1 MSCLSS
7 CLGRV
12 RAGLGLWCISV
23 PSWLG
28 RECLLGVR
36 LWHLRVAVCR
46 VGARWRAGASRELR
60 PGHGF
65 ALWRRE
71 NRGRGAPGGARCR
84 AEGPSR
90 RAGRALAADSA
101 TPRPITVPWLRF
113 PQRRGWLTV
122 PWLRFPQRRG
132 WLTVPRSGIPQ
143 RRGLPPR
150 APVPNPATPRPVTV
164 PQPGKPQ
171 RPRQCRERARYRSSA
186 VRISCGMSSAFSRTT
201 RRYASSR
208 SLR

>member
-28 RECLLGVR
+28 WECLLGVR
-36 LWHLRVAVCR
+36 LWWLRVAVFR
-46 VGARWRAGASRELR
+46 AVARWRVWVSRELR

-65 ALWRRE
+65 ALRRRG

-101 TPRPITVPWLRF
+101 TSRPITVPWLRF
-113 PQRRGWLTV
+113 PQRRSAKPCPGSDSSNV
-122 PWLRFPQRRG
+122 RPAAPCPSHE
-132 WLTVPRSGIPQ
+132 PRDAPARHRAPARQ
-143 RRGLPPR
+143 TATPPAMPR
-150 APVPNPATPRPVTV
+150 ARPL
-164 PQPGKPQ
+164 QILRREDLLRDEQ
-171 RPRQCRERARYRSSA
+171 RVLEDHVQVREL
-186 VRISCGMSSAFSRTT
+186 
-201 RRYASSR
+201 
-208 SLR
+208 SLLEAGLQ